1 MATRHLLAKS
11 MLGLAVLGGS
21 DFSSPRRCAT
31 SRLSRTSF
39 GRMICST
46 GRLRFP
52 PAADPDGPLL
62 SLRPPAALPLALFD
76 QVFQRAMASFSSP
89 AEPGIPLI
97 LRREFETVL
106 AETLG
111 PDELVRLARDVGL
124 ETVRLE
130 PVCMAVYRTVEGREQ
145 QLFFVLFNLPQ
156 LARFRAE
163 VFDLLVSRGRRRE
176 PVQRGCGDTGS
187 PRGSVGGGTD
197 SDRFRLVLTS
207 RPTVRRRWRPGEFSA
222 TSRCL
227 RGSGHSRSALGWQ
240 TRQDTS
246 PHLLSVLEQL

>member
-11 MLGLAVLGGS
+11 MLGLAVLGGLG
-21 DFSSPRRCAT
+21 FLFAAT
-31 SRLSRTSF
+31 LRDVASEPYVVRQDDLQHWTVALSTR
-39 GRMICST
+39 
-46 GRLRFP
+46 
-52 PAADPDGPLL
+52 ADPDGPLL

-163 VFDLLVSRGRRRE
+163 VFDLLVSRD
-176 PVQRGCGDTGS
+176 GDA
-187 PRGSVGGGTD
+187 
-197 SDRFRLVLTS
+197 S
-207 RPTVRRRWRPGEFSA
+207 RFSA
-222 TSRCL
+222 DAVTPALLVAASEGARIRQIPSRADLEADCEAPVA
-227 RGSGHSRSALGWQ
+227 SG
-240 TRQDTS
+240 
-246 PHLLSVLEQL
+246 